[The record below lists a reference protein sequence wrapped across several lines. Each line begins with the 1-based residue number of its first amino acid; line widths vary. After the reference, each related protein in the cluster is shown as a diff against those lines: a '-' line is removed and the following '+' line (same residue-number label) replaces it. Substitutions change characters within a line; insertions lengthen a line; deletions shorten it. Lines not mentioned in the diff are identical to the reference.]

1 MKKILILALG
11 LIILAACA
19 APAPTPTPA
28 PTIAI
33 PTATPLP
40 PTPTPIPK
48 AEQVKLAIK
57 SALAASIQIITL
69 DENSK
74 AIATGSGSILTSDG
88 YILTN
93 AHVVG
98 DVKTRRLYNR
108 DGLVGIAIITE
119 PQLPAVP
126 RFIAEVRQV
135 DFDLDLAV
143 VKPIAN
149 LNGSKVSGLN
159 LPNIPLG
166 DTTNLGIGDAIIA
179 IGFPGIGGD
188 TVTVTRGI
196 VSGFGTFRGLSGQW
210 IKTDISIAPGN
221 SGGMVISEAG
231 DLVGVPTIVI
241 TDPQTAGQIG
251 LVRPI
256 NLAQPIIKIALAGQ
270 SNLNDTVQKNVD
282 TPRAGEP
289 TLGQITFAE
298 GVTTAKQPVNPKT
311 NFSSGLKSLYAFFN
325 YQNMLSTDDFGYEWL
340 LDGASAVKRSLKW
353 NAAASGLQYIYLSSE
368 TALPDGAYQVK
379 LSVNGKQLR
388 TGDATLGKP
397 GAPSPATGGD
407 QGVIVTGKIVDLDT
421 SQPIPGAYFIL
432 LNPGITPSQFLDN
445 PSDSQVAAA
454 AKTDATGQFQTRPP
468 VTRGQAYFAVI
479 IAGGYQTRSRNTALT
494 ITDASPATIN
504 EGVIP
509 LQKR

>member
-57 SALAASIQIITL
+57 SALAASIQVITL

-74 AIATGSGSILTSDG
+74 AIGTGSGSILTSDG

-221 SGGMVISEAG
+221 SGGMVIS
-231 DLVGVPTIVI
+231 
-241 TDPQTAGQIG
+241 
-251 LVRPI
+251 
-256 NLAQPIIKIALAGQ
+256 
-270 SNLNDTVQKNVD
+270 
-282 TPRAGEP
+282 
-289 TLGQITFAE
+289 
-298 GVTTAKQPVNPKT
+298 
-311 NFSSGLKSLYAFFN
+311 
-325 YQNMLSTDDFGYEWL
+325 
-340 LDGASAVKRSLKW
+340 
-353 NAAASGLQYIYLSSE
+353 
-368 TALPDGAYQVK
+368 
-379 LSVNGKQLR
+379 
-388 TGDATLGKP
+388 
-397 GAPSPATGGD
+397 
-407 QGVIVTGKIVDLDT
+407 
-421 SQPIPGAYFIL
+421 
-432 LNPGITPSQFLDN
+432 
-445 PSDSQVAAA
+445 
-454 AKTDATGQFQTRPP
+454 
-468 VTRGQAYFAVI
+468 
-479 IAGGYQTRSRNTALT
+479 
-494 ITDASPATIN
+494 
-504 EGVIP
+504 
-509 LQKR
+509 